1 MATTKSIQEHLDILE
16 GTKNSIRSALQQKGV
31 LVQDEDT
38 FRSYSDKVLQVQS
51 GVASSEVMLNIDGG
65 GSLVVKIPNDTKC
78 SYFENML
85 RVHKGTIITVPYGT
99 EEPKL
104 AVGDYLETE
113 NFVIVDFTYA
123 NGKLFYYV
131 EVQNDMDYEGVV
143 IQEEDISVTDLDQG
157 NGFITKITPLTHE
170 QAKAQGYL
178 LVYDYDSMRNTIS
191 QNMGGKIM
199 LANDIDC
206 TGKTWSP
213 LNRFTGVLD
222 GNGHTIKNLS
232 VSYNSQYTGM
242 FRYAQGAT
250 IRNIRFLNGKST
262 WTSGHDGHG
271 FLIGCTDN
279 SSARVNIINCIF
291 DGCALH
297 KNNTSGGVYYIAV
310 AVGNTATNSLTIT
323 NCRFMRNSFKNNGS
337 TVYYIG
343 NAVGYKNSGCN
354 IYGCIAGNMTRTGG
368 TLYYYGDLMGY
379 HYWGSVCYNS
389 VQSLYQGITGNSNTM
404 TGNQI
409 TTITDYWIS
418 VYDSAGTLVRRLFYT
433 ASTPLVS
440 IYNTLISS
448 YGYKDEVD
456 EYGVHH
462 IISTKGYYTVGTL
475 PSTVED
481 VKKFYGSV
489 DLKGCKVVLRNNTY
503 IGTGDNPAIQNT
515 IHYNSTKNTIST
527 SLNTNA
533 VEDKVLS
540 MPVLVAETDTN
551 FNIIKMP
558 ETYNGIG
565 YYYNK
570 VYCDR
575 GTVVLIPDGKDE
587 YDNAKF
593 ITYCVPDFI
602 LENADTASTV
612 DTTFIKYLDKTSMT
626 LNDGIYG
633 GAVKI
638 LINHLHYQEVEPTK
652 IGRQLWYKPSD
663 NLYYGIEASTDEWQV
678 VYPAIFAN
686 RVTCKDSKVYS
697 IEKNL
702 GLGLITQ
709 YIQK

>member
-1 MATTKSIQEHLDILE
+1 
-16 GTKNSIRSALQQKGV
+16 
-31 LVQDEDT
+31 
-38 FRSYSDKVLQVQS
+38 
-51 GVASSEVMLNIDGG
+51 
-65 GSLVVKIPNDTKC
+65 
-78 SYFENML
+78 
-85 RVHKGTIITVPYGT
+85 
-99 EEPKL
+99 
-104 AVGDYLETE
+104 
-113 NFVIVDFTYA
+113 
-123 NGKLFYYV
+123 
-131 EVQNDMDYEGVV
+131 
-143 IQEEDISVTDLDQG
+143 
-157 NGFITKITPLTHE
+157 
-170 QAKAQGYL
+170 
-178 LVYDYDSMRNTIS
+178 
-191 QNMGGKIM
+191 
-199 LANDIDC
+199 
-206 TGKTWSP
+206 
-213 LNRFTGVLD
+213 
-222 GNGHTIKNLS
+222 
-232 VSYNSQYTGM
+232 
-242 FRYAQGAT
+242 
-250 IRNIRFLNGKST
+250 
-262 WTSGHDGHG
+262 
-271 FLIGCTDN
+271 
-279 SSARVNIINCIF
+279 
-291 DGCALH
+291 
-297 KNNTSGGVYYIAV
+297 
-310 AVGNTATNSLTIT
+310 
-323 NCRFMRNSFKNNGS
+323 
-337 TVYYIG
+337 
-343 NAVGYKNSGCN
+343 
-354 IYGCIAGNMTRTGG
+354 
-368 TLYYYGDLMGY
+368 
-379 HYWGSVCYNS
+379 
-389 VQSLYQGITGNSNTM
+389 M
-404 TGNQI
+404 TGNQ
-409 TTITDYWIS
+409 TVTITDYWIS
-418 VYDSAGTLVRRLFYT
+418 VYNSAGTLVRRLFYT

-462 IISTKGYYTVGTL
+462 IKSTQGYYTVGTL

-515 IHYNSTKNTIST
+515 IHYNSTKNTIAT

-570 VYCDR
+570 LYCDR

-593 ITYCVPDFI
+593 LTYCVPDFI

>member
-1 MATTKSIQEHLDILE
+1 M
-16 GTKNSIRSALQQKGV
+16 
-31 LVQDEDT
+31 
-38 FRSYSDKVLQVQS
+38 
-51 GVASSEVMLNIDGG
+51 
-65 GSLVVKIPNDTKC
+65 
-78 SYFENML
+78 
-85 RVHKGTIITVPYGT
+85 
-99 EEPKL
+99 
-104 AVGDYLETE
+104 
-113 NFVIVDFTYA
+113 
-123 NGKLFYYV
+123 
-131 EVQNDMDYEGVV
+131 
-143 IQEEDISVTDLDQG
+143 
-157 NGFITKITPLTHE
+157 
-170 QAKAQGYL
+170 
-178 LVYDYDSMRNTIS
+178 LVYDYDSMRNTIA

-206 TGKTWSP
+206 TGKSWSP
-213 LNRFTGVLD
+213 LGTFTGQLN
-222 GNGHTIKNLS
+222 GNGHTIKGLRVIDGN
-232 VSYNSQYTGM
+232 NQYTGM

-250 IRNIRFLNGKST
+250 IQNIRFLNGYSE
-262 WTSGHDGHG
+262 WTQNSYGHA
-271 FLIGCTDN
+271 FLIGCTN
-279 SSARVNIINCIF
+279 STSARVYITNCIF
-291 DGCALH
+291 DSCTLRRRA
-297 KNNTSGGVYYIAV
+297 TGGYEYYAIG
-310 AVGNTATNSLTIT
+310 VGNTSSNSLTIS
-323 NCRFMRNSFKNNGS
+323 NCRFMRNVYQSDGGYS
-337 TVYYIG
+337 YYIG
-343 NAVGYKNSGCN
+343 NAVGYKNSGCT
-354 IYGCIAGNMTRTGG
+354 IHGCIASSMTCKGG
-368 TLYYYGDLMGY
+368 TIRYYGDLMGY
-379 HYWGSVCYNS
+379 HYWGSVNYNS
-389 VQSLYQGITGNSNTM
+389 VSSSYQGSLGDHNTM

-418 VYDSAGTLVRRLFYT
+418 VYNSSGTLVRRLFYT

-462 IISTKGYYTVGTL
+462 IISTQGYYTVGTL

-515 IHYNSTKNTIST
+515 IHYNTAKNTIST

-575 GTVVLIPDGKDE
+575 GTVALIPDGRDDD
-587 YDNAKF
+587 DNAKF

-602 LENADTASTV
+602 LESADTASTV

-638 LINHLHYQEVEPTK
+638 LVDHLHHQEVEPTK

-709 YIQK
+709 YVQK

>member
-31 LVQDEDT
+31 IVQDEDT

-51 GVASSEVMLNIDGG
+51 GTASSEVMLNIDGG
-65 GSLVVKIPNDTKC
+65 GSLMVKIPNDTKC

-85 RVHKGTIITVPYGT
+85 RVHKGTILTVPYGT

-104 AVGDYLETE
+104 AVGDFLETE

-131 EVQNDMDYEGVV
+131 EVQEDMDYEGVV
-143 IQEEDISVTDLDQG
+143 IQTEDISVTDLDQS
-157 NGFITKITPLTHE
+157 NGFITKINPLTHE
-170 QAKAQGYL
+170 EAKAQGYL

-206 TGKTWSP
+206 TGKSWSP
-213 LNRFTGVLD
+213 LGTFTGIFN
-222 GNGHTIKNLS
+222 GNGHTIKGLR
-232 VSYNSQYTGM
+232 VIDGNSDYTGM

-250 IRNIRFLNGKST
+250 IQNIRFLNGYSE
-262 WTSGHDGHG
+262 WTRGSNSHA
-271 FLIGCTDN
+271 FLIGYTN
-279 SSARVNIINCIF
+279 SSRVYITNCTF
-291 DGCALH
+291 DGTTLYY
-297 KNNTSGGVYYIAV
+297 KNSSYYNYY
-310 AVGNTATNSLTIT
+310 AVGVGNSNSNSVTIT
-323 NCRFMRNSFKNNGS
+323 NCRFVRTTIKSNGGNH
-337 TVYYIG
+337 YYCS
-343 NAVGYKNSGCN
+343 NAIAYKNGGCTVT
-354 IYGCIAGNMTRTGG
+354 GCIASTPTRSGG
-368 TLYYYGDLMGY
+368 SWYNNGDMIGYNYYGTTT
-379 HYWGSVCYNS
+379 YNS
-389 VQSLYQGITGNSNTM
+389 SQSTLTGYIDYTGTSSN
-404 TGNQI
+404 NQVV
-409 TTITDYWIS
+409 TITDYWIS

-462 IISTKGYYTVGTL
+462 IISTQGYYTVGTL

-515 IHYNSTKNTIST
+515 IHYNTAKNTIST

-575 GTVVLIPDGKDE
+575 GTVALIPDGRDDD
-587 YDNAKF
+587 DNAKF

-602 LENADTASTV
+602 LESADTASTV

-638 LINHLHYQEVEPTK
+638 LVDHLHHQEVEPTK

-709 YIQK
+709 YVQK

>member
-31 LVQDEDT
+31 IVQDEDT

-51 GVASSEVMLNIDGG
+51 GTASSEVMLNIDGG

-85 RVHKGTIITVPYGT
+85 RVHKGTILTVPYGT

-104 AVGDYLETE
+104 AVGDFLETE

-143 IQEEDISVTDLDQG
+143 IQTEDISVTDLDQG

-170 QAKAQGYL
+170 EAKAQGYL
-178 LVYDYDSMRNTIS
+178 LVYDYDSLRNTIS

-206 TGKTWSP
+206 TGKSWSP
-213 LNRFTGVLD
+213 LGTFTGVLD
-222 GNGHTIKNLS
+222 GNGHTIKGLRVIDGN
-232 VSYNSQYTGM
+232 NDYTGM

-250 IRNIRFLNGKST
+250 IRNIRFLNGYAE
-262 WTSGHDGHG
+262 WTRNYYYHA
-271 FLIGCTDN
+271 FLIGYTN
-279 SSARVNIINCIF
+279 SSSRVYITNCIF
-291 DGCALH
+291 DGTTLYY
-297 KNNTSGGVYYIAV
+297 KNSSSYYYF
-310 AVGNTATNSLTIT
+310 AVGVGYTSSNSVTIN
-323 NCRFMRNSFKNNGS
+323 NCRFVRTTMKANGGNH
-337 TVYYIG
+337 YYCA
-343 NAVGYKNSGCN
+343 NAIAYKYSGCTVT
-354 IYGCIAGNMTRTGG
+354 GCIGTTVTFSGGSWSSCGNLIG
-368 TLYYYGDLMGY
+368 YNYYGTTT
-379 HYWGSVCYNS
+379 YNS
-389 VQSLYQGITGNSNTM
+389 TQSTLAGYVDYAGTNS
-404 TGNQI
+404 GNQI

-418 VYDSAGTLVRRLFYT
+418 VYNSAGTLVRRLFYT

-462 IISTKGYYTVGTL
+462 IISTQGYYTVGTL

-515 IHYNSTKNTIST
+515 IHYNTAKNTIST
-527 SLNTNA
+527 SLNTNT

-570 VYCDR
+570 LYCDR

-587 YDNAKF
+587 YENAKF
-593 ITYCVPDFI
+593 LTYCVPDFI
-602 LENADTASTV
+602 LESADTASTV

-638 LINHLHYQEVEPTK
+638 LIDHLHYQEVEPTK

-663 NLYYGIEASTDEWQV
+663 NLYYGIEASTDEWQI

-709 YIQK
+709 YVQK

>member
-85 RVHKGTIITVPYGT
+85 RVHKGTILTVPYGT

-143 IQEEDISVTDLDQG
+143 IREEDISVTDLDQG

-178 LVYDYDSMRNTIS
+178 LVYDYDSLRNTIS

-206 TGKTWSP
+206 TGKSWSP
-213 LNRFTGVLD
+213 LGTFTGILN
-222 GNGHTIKNLS
+222 GNGHTIKGLR
-232 VSYNSQYTGM
+232 VIDGNSDYTGM
-242 FRYAQGAT
+242 FRHAQGAT
-250 IRNIRFLNGKST
+250 IQNIRFLNGYAE
-262 WTSGHDGHG
+262 WTRNTNGHA
-271 FLIGCTDN
+271 FLIGYTN
-279 SSARVNIINCIF
+279 STSRVNIINCIF
-291 DGCALH
+291 DSCTLQRKATGSCYYYAIGVGT
-297 KNNTSGGVYYIAV
+297 TS
-310 AVGNTATNSLTIT
+310 TNSLTIT
-323 NCRFMRNSFKNNGS
+323 NCRFMRNAYKSNGGYS
-337 TVYYIG
+337 YYVG
-343 NAVGYKNSGCN
+343 NAVGYKTSGCN

-368 TLYYYGDLMGY
+368 TIGNYGDLMGE
-379 HYWGSVCYNS
+379 HVWGSVCYNS
-389 VQSLYQGITGNSNTM
+389 VQSSYQGYLGNHNTM
-404 TGNQI
+404 TGNQ
-409 TTITDYWIS
+409 TVTITDYWIS
-418 VYDSAGTLVRRLFYT
+418 VYNSAGTLVRRLFYT

-462 IISTKGYYTVGTL
+462 IKSTQGYYTVGTL

-540 MPVLVAETDTN
+540 MPILVAETDTN

-593 ITYCVPDFI
+593 LTYCVPDFI
-602 LENADTASTV
+602 LESADTASTV
-612 DTTFIKYLDKTSMT
+612 DTTFIKYLDKTTMT

>member
-1 MATTKSIQEHLDILE
+1 
-16 GTKNSIRSALQQKGV
+16 
-31 LVQDEDT
+31 
-38 FRSYSDKVLQVQS
+38 
-51 GVASSEVMLNIDGG
+51 
-65 GSLVVKIPNDTKC
+65 
-78 SYFENML
+78 
-85 RVHKGTIITVPYGT
+85 
-99 EEPKL
+99 
-104 AVGDYLETE
+104 
-113 NFVIVDFTYA
+113 
-123 NGKLFYYV
+123 
-131 EVQNDMDYEGVV
+131 MDYEGVV
-143 IQEEDISVTDLDQG
+143 IRTEDISVTDLDQS
-157 NGFITKITPLTHE
+157 NGFITKINPLTHE
-170 QAKAQGYL
+170 EAKAQGYL

-206 TGKTWSP
+206 TGKSWSP
-213 LNRFTGVLD
+213 LGTFTGIFN
-222 GNGHTIKNLS
+222 GNGHTIKNLT
-232 VSYNSQYTGM
+232 VSSSAQYTGM
-242 FRYAQGAT
+242 FRYAQGST
-250 IRNIRFLNGKST
+250 IQNIRFLNCKST
-262 WTSGHDGHG
+262 WTAGNNYHA
-271 FLIGCTDN
+271 FLIGQTQNSRVYITNCVFDGVTLNKNVTGNDHYFAVAIATAN
-279 SSARVNIINCIF
+279 SSTFSV
-291 DGCALH
+291 
-297 KNNTSGGVYYIAV
+297 
-310 AVGNTATNSLTIT
+310 T
-323 NCRFMRNSFKNNGS
+323 NCRFIRTKVVNKGNNFYYFGNVVGFKDTGNNI
-337 TVYYIG
+337 T
-343 NAVGYKNSGCN
+343 
-354 IYGCIAGNMTRTGG
+354 GCIAGGISYSGG
-368 TLYYYGDLMGY
+368 SFGYYGMLGGYSNYGTQTYNSTASSTLY
-379 HYWGSVCYNS
+379 GSVGYS
-389 VQSLYQGITGNSNTM
+389 GTTSN
-404 TGNQI
+404 NQAV
-409 TTITDYWIS
+409 TITDYWIS
-418 VYDSAGTLVRRLFYT
+418 VYNSAGTLVRRLFYT

-462 IISTKGYYTVGTL
+462 IKSTQGYYTVGTL

-593 ITYCVPDFI
+593 LTYCVPDFI
-602 LENADTASTV
+602 LESADTASTV
-612 DTTFIKYLDKTSMT
+612 DTTFIKYLDKTTMT
-626 LNDGIYG
+626 LNDGIYC

>member
-31 LVQDEDT
+31 IVQDEDT

-51 GVASSEVMLNIDGG
+51 GTASSEVMLNIDGG
-65 GSLVVKIPNDTKC
+65 GSLMVKIPNDTKC

-85 RVHKGTIITVPYGT
+85 RVHKGTILTVPYGT

-104 AVGDYLETE
+104 AVGDFLETE

-143 IQEEDISVTDLDQG
+143 IQTEDISVTDLDQS
-157 NGFITKITPLTHE
+157 NGFITKINPLTHE
-170 QAKAQGYL
+170 EAKAQGYL

-206 TGKTWSP
+206 TGKSWSP
-213 LNRFTGVLD
+213 LGTFTGILN
-222 GNGHTIKNLS
+222 GNGHTIKGLR
-232 VSYNSQYTGM
+232 VVDGNSSYTGM
-242 FRYAQGAT
+242 FRYSNGCT
-250 IRNIRFLNGKST
+250 IQNIRFLNCSSE
-262 WTSGHDGHG
+262 WTHTGAYHA
-271 FLIGCTDN
+271 FLIGFADN
-279 SSARVNIINCIF
+279 NKSNITNFLF
-291 DGCALH
+291 DGTLLH
-297 KNNTSGGVYYIAV
+297 KKNTSNISYIGVGIGYSDH
-310 AVGNTATNSLTIT
+310 NSFNIT
-323 NCRFMRNSFKNNGS
+323 NCRFTRTTFKNNGGYVWDS
-337 TVYYIG
+337 A
-343 NAVGYKNSGCN
+343 NAVAYKYSSCN
-354 IYGCIAGNMTRTGG
+354 VTGCIATTPTRTGG
-368 TLYYYGDLMGY
+368 TFQENADLIGYEYYG
-379 HYWGSVCYNS
+379 STAYNS
-389 VQSLYQGITGNSNTM
+389 VQSKISDSNYNTSY
-404 TGNQI
+404 TSNQ
-409 TTITDYWIS
+409 TVTITDYWIS

-515 IHYNSTKNTIST
+515 IHYNTAKNTIST

-575 GTVVLIPDGKDE
+575 GTVALIPDGRDDD
-587 YDNAKF
+587 DNAKF

-602 LENADTASTV
+602 LESADTASTV

-638 LINHLHYQEVEPTK
+638 LVDHLHYQEVEPTK

>member
-51 GVASSEVMLNIDGG
+51 GTASSEVMLNIDGG

-85 RVHKGTIITVPYGT
+85 RVHKGTILTVPHGT

-143 IQEEDISVTDLDQG
+143 IREEDISVTDLDQS

-206 TGKTWSP
+206 TGKSWSP
-213 LNRFTGVLD
+213 LGTFTGVLD
-222 GNGHTIKNLS
+222 GNGHTIKGLRVIGGN
-232 VSYNSQYTGM
+232 NQYTGI

-250 IRNIRFLNGKST
+250 IRNIRFLNGYSE
-262 WTSGHDGHG
+262 WTRSSSFHA
-271 FLIGCTDN
+271 FLIGYTN
-279 SSARVNIINCIF
+279 SSRVYITNCIF
-291 DGCALH
+291 DGTTLYH
-297 KNNTSGGVYYIAV
+297 KNSKGYHYF
-310 AVGNTATNSLTIT
+310 AVGVGDTSSSSVTVS
-323 NCRFMRNSFKNNGS
+323 NCRFVRTTMKSNGGS
-337 TVYYIG
+337 HYYCG
-343 NAVGYKNSGCN
+343 NAIADKNSGCTVT
-354 IYGCIAGNMTRTGG
+354 GCIGTNITFSGGSWSDCGNLIG
-368 TLYYYGDLMGY
+368 YNYYGTTT
-379 HYWGSVCYNS
+379 YNS
-389 VQSLYQGITGNSNTM
+389 SQSTLIGYINYSGTNSN
-404 TGNQI
+404 NQV

-418 VYDSAGTLVRRLFYT
+418 VYNSAGTLVRRLFYT

-462 IISTKGYYTVGTL
+462 IISTQGYYTVGTL

-570 VYCDR
+570 LYCDR

-587 YDNAKF
+587 NDNAKF
-593 ITYCVPDFI
+593 LTYCVPDFI
-602 LENADTASTV
+602 MENADTASTV
-612 DTTFIKYLDKTSMT
+612 DTTFIKYLDKTTMT

-638 LINHLHYQEVEPTK
+638 LIDHLHYQEVEPTK

-663 NLYYGIEASTDEWQV
+663 NLYYGIEASTDEWQI

-709 YIQK
+709 YVQK

>member
-51 GVASSEVMLNIDGG
+51 GTASSEVMLNIDGG

-85 RVHKGTIITVPYGT
+85 RVHKGTILTVPHGT

-143 IQEEDISVTDLDQG
+143 IREEDISVTDLDQS

-206 TGKTWSP
+206 TGKSWSP
-213 LNRFTGVLD
+213 LGTFTGILN
-222 GNGHTIKNLS
+222 GNGHTIKGLR
-232 VSYNSQYTGM
+232 VVDGNSSYTGI
-242 FRYAQGAT
+242 FRYSNGCT
-250 IRNIRFLNGKST
+250 IQNIRFLNCSSE
-262 WTSGHDGHG
+262 WTHTGSNHA
-271 FLIGCTDN
+271 FLIGYADN
-279 SSARVNIINCIF
+279 NRS
-291 DGCALH
+291 
-297 KNNTSGGVYYIAV
+297 Y
-310 AVGNTATNSLTIT
+310 IT
-323 NCRFMRNSFKNNGS
+323 NCVFDGTLLHKKNTSNISYIGVGIAYSDHGSFNIANCRFTRTTFKNNGGYVWES
-337 TVYYIG
+337 A
-343 NAVGYKNSGCN
+343 NAVAYKYSNCN
-354 IYGCIAGNMTRTGG
+354 VTGCIATTPTRTGG
-368 TLYYYGDLMGY
+368 TFGEIADLIGYEYYGY
-379 HYWGSVCYNS
+379 TAYNS
-389 VQSLYQGITGNSNTM
+389 VQSRLSYNNYHTSYASNQTV
-404 TGNQI
+404 
-409 TTITDYWIS
+409 TITDYWIS
-418 VYDSAGTLVRRLFYT
+418 VYNSAGTLVRRLFYT

-462 IISTKGYYTVGTL
+462 IISTQGYYTVGTL

-570 VYCDR
+570 LYCDR

-587 YDNAKF
+587 NDNAKF
-593 ITYCVPDFI
+593 LTYCVPDFI
-602 LENADTASTV
+602 MENADTASTV
-612 DTTFIKYLDKTSMT
+612 DTTFIKYLDKTTMT

-638 LINHLHYQEVEPTK
+638 LIDHLHYQEVEPTK

-663 NLYYGIEASTDEWQV
+663 NLYYGIEASTDEWQI

-709 YIQK
+709 YVQK